1 MLGARD
7 QMLAL
12 KLNSYYVC
20 GVVFIVAGLC
30 PVIVGMYRMG
40 MIYSEY

>member
-1 MLGARD
+1 MPGARD

-20 GVVFIVAGLC
+20 GVVFIWAGLC
-30 PVIVGMYRMG
+30 PVIWGMYRTE